1 MTNMLGI
8 KTKSIFGDLLK
19 YLAVAFIVMLP
30 VRLFLIQPFIVSG
43 NSMAPAFTDGNYLV
57 IDELYTQHETLER
70 GDVVIF
76 RYPLDP
82 SLYYIK
88 RIVGMPGETMT
99 IDKGAVSIDK
109 RDGTRQVLVV
119 PRPSITELTQVEPI
133 ITKLAKDEYFV
144 LGDNRSESSDSREWG
159 PLQSKFIIGRAL
171 MRIWP
176 LNSIEILPGS
186 IASTSVE

>member
-57 IDELYTQHETLER
+57 IDELYTQHETPQR

-144 LGDNRSESSDSREWG
+144 LGDNRSESSDSRDWG

-176 LNSIEILPGS
+176 INTIQFLPGS

>member
-57 IDELYTQHETLER
+57 IDELYAHHETLER